1 VDIPPPDSISF
12 PADSTVGTSRSRPE
26 NALESRVDYDAQD
39 SIVMDALGRKTY
51 LYNQAVVIYEDIELR
66 AGYIALD
73 WDQSII
79 HATGIVD
86 SNGVTVQKPIF
97 IEGGKEFETNEI
109 RYNFETKKGAIT
121 FVSTE
126 ESDGYIRGTKVK
138 KVNETVTYIK
148 DGYFTTCDRTPP
160 DYYIKSDRIKI
171 IQDDKIVTGPAVMV
185 IADVPTPLVLPFGMF
200 PTESGRRSGI
210 VIPTWGTNQRRG
222 FNLRGGGY
230 YWAINDYVDLKL
242 TGDVYSRGGWALY
255 GNTSYKKRYKGSGNL
270 SLSYNVIKEG
280 DKAFPD
286 YSEQRDFNIRWRHNQ
301 DPKARPNSRFTANV
315 NFGTGSYFRNN
326 TNNNDFLTS
335 QMNSSI
341 SYNWT
346 PRDKPFNLVA
356 NMRHSQ
362 NISDG
367 AITFTAPE
375 VAFNMQRFFPFKRKM
390 AVGQQRWYEKI
401 GTQYTMN
408 FDNRIRATDS
418 LFYDDFTIDD
428 ASNGFQHRIP
438 LNVNL
443 KVFRYF
449 TATPQFN
456 YTERWYFERKEKY
469 WDDQSQEI
477 MENEI
482 SGFSAVRDFSFNTR
496 LTTKLYGMYN
506 FKRGKI
512 TALRH
517 VMTPLFNF
525 IYRPDFSEDRWGY
538 YGEVQSD
545 STGNTT
551 TYSYYEDGIYGTAP
565 KGKQGTLALTLNNNL
580 EMKLQEPSD
589 SGMVTRKAW
598 IFQSLNFSTSYN
610 FAVDEFNLAPL
621 TFNGRS
627 SFLKNKIGVRF
638 DGRFDFYGLD
648 EENQRQNVY
657 LWDSDRKIARLT
669 NTSIAFTFKF
679 RNDGKNL
686 NEYYRN
692 YDPRVQFLNGNLNS
706 YVDFSIP
713 WDLNADYKLEYR
725 KETVEASI
733 AQSVTIRG
741 NVSMTPNWKVG
752 LHTGYDLKNKQIT
765 FTSIDIYRDLHSW
778 EMAFHWV
785 PFGYQQSFDFYIA
798 IKAPILS
805 DVKLTHRKGLG
816 NF

>member
-1 VDIPPPDSISF
+1 MGDTIPPTPKN
-12 PADSTVGTSRSRPE
+12 RPE
-26 NALESRVDYDAQD
+26 NALEAKVDYDAFD
-39 SIVMDALGRKTY
+39 SIVMDAASRMTY
-51 LYNQAVVIYEDIELR
+51 LYNQAIVIYEDIELR
-66 AGYIALD
+66 AGYIELD
-73 WDQSII
+73 WDKGTI
-79 HATGIVD
+79 HATGLRDTTGEII
-86 SNGVTVQKPIF
+86 QKPIF
-97 IEGGKEFETNEI
+97 IEGGKEFETDEI
-109 RYNFETKKGAIT
+109 RYNFETKKGAIS
-121 FVSTE
+121 FISTE

-200 PTESGRRSGI
+200 PSESGQRSGI

-230 YWAINDYVDLKL
+230 YFAINDYLDFKL
-242 TGDVYSRGGWALY
+242 TGDIYSRGGWALY
-255 GNTSYKKRYKGSGNL
+255 GNTNYKKRYKSSGNL
-270 SLSYNVIKEG
+270 NISYNVIKEG

-286 YSEQRDFNIRWRHNQ
+286 YEESRDFNIRWRHNQ
-301 DPKARPNSRFTANV
+301 DPKARPNTRFTANV
-315 NFGTGSYFRNN
+315 NFGTGTYFRNN

-341 SYNWT
+341 SYT
-346 PRDKPFNLVA
+346 VSPRNKPFSLTANL
-356 NMRHSQ
+356 RHSQ

-367 AITFTAPE
+367 SISFTAPE
-375 VAFNMQRFFPFKRKM
+375 VAFNMQRFYPFQKKV
-390 AVGQQRWYEKI
+390 AVGKQKWYEKI
-401 GTQYTMN
+401 GAQYTMN
-408 FDNRIRATDS
+408 FDNQISATDS
-418 LFYDDFTIDD
+418 IFYESLTIDD
-428 ASNGFQHRIP
+428 ANNGFKHNIP

-449 TATPQFN
+449 TATPAFTYN
-456 YTERWYFERKEKY
+456 ERWYFDRIEKS
-469 WDDQSQEI
+469 WDDVNNELIETEI
-477 MENEI
+477 Q
-482 SGFSAVRDFSFNTR
+482 GFNAVRDFAFNTR

-506 FKRGKI
+506 FRRGKV

-525 IYRPDFSEDRWGY
+525 IFRPDFSEDQWGY
-538 YGEVQSD
+538 YGSVQTD
-545 STGNTT
+545 SAGTIDR
-551 TYSYYEDGIYGTAP
+551 YSYYENGIYGTVP
-565 KGKQGTLALTLNNNL
+565 SGRKGMIAFTLNNNL
-580 EMKLQEPSD
+580 EMKMKEPSD
-589 SGMVTRKAW
+589 SGYVTRKAW

-610 FAVDEFNLAPL
+610 FAIDEYKLAPL

-627 SFLKNKIGVRF
+627 SFLKNKIAVRF
-638 DGRFDFYGLD
+638 DGIFDFYGLD
-648 EENQRQNVY
+648 EELNRQNIY
-657 LWDSDRKIARLT
+657 LWDSARKLARLT
-669 NTSIAFTFKF
+669 NTSIAFTFNF
-679 RNDGKNL
+679 RNDGKDL
-686 NEYYRN
+686 TDYYRN
-692 YDPRVQFLNGNLNS
+692 NDPRVQYLNGALNT

-725 KETVEASI
+725 KLFEEVTI
-733 AQSVTIRG
+733 AQSVMLRG
-741 NVSMTPNWKVG
+741 NVSLTPNWKIGV
-752 LHTGYDLKNKQIT
+752 HTGYDIKNKEVT
-765 FTSIDIYRDLHSW
+765 FTTLDFYRDLHSW

-785 PFGYQQSFDFYIA
+785 PFGFQESFDFYIA